1 MKTICIMNLK
11 GGVGKTVT
19 ADNMAAIL
27 AADHRRRVLLIDADH
42 QGNTSKF
49 FHADQEGTTLREILT
64 GEAEPYWPENVQQ
77 AGYERLDIIPAD
89 MSLAELDTAP
99 ETQESKSLW
108 RLRDLLLVIADDNAY
123 DYVIIDM
130 PPAFSLAARAA
141 LVAADEVIV
150 PIKLDAFSVDG
161 MAELVRQIN
170 AMKKVN
176 SRLTLAGVLITM
188 WRNVDVVNQAE
199 KVLRGSGVPV
209 FETTIRR
216 TDIVDEST
224 FQREPLVAYSPRSAA
239 CVDYRRLVTE
249 YLGRAEHAR
258 KAPEEP
264 RKHLERGENG
274 GEAEV

>member
-19 ADNMAAIL
+19 ACNMAAIL
-27 AADHRRRVLLIDADH
+27 AADHGKRVLLIDADH
-42 QGNTSKF
+42 QGNTSRF
-49 FHADQEGTTLREILT
+49 FHADQDAVTIRDVLSGQS
-64 GEAEPYWPENVQQ
+64 PHWPESVQRT
-77 AGYERLDIIPAD
+77 AYEDLDIIPAD
-89 MSLAELDTAP
+89 MTLAELDAFLSDP
-99 ETQESKSLW
+99 VINGLYRLLSLIQV
-108 RLRDLLLVIADDNAY
+108 LRADNAY

-130 PPAFSLAARAA
+130 PPAFSFAARAA

-161 MAELVRQIN
+161 MAELIRQIN
-170 AMKKVN
+170 TMKKVN
-176 SRLTLAGVLITM
+176 SALTLAGVLITM

-199 KVLRGSGVPV
+199 KVLRGIDVPV

-224 FQREPLVAYSPRSAA
+224 FQREPLVVYSSRSAA

-249 YLGRAEHAR
+249 YLGRAEHAS

-264 RKHLERGENG
+264 RNLLERGDHG
-274 GEAEV
+274 GEAAV

>member
-27 AADHRRRVLLIDADH
+27 AADHGQRVLLIDADH
-42 QGNTSKF
+42 QGNTSRF
-49 FHADQEGTTLREILT
+49 FLGDKVVELSLRDILT
-64 GEAEPYWPENVQQ
+64 GDDGFSWQDSVYDT
-77 AGYERLDIIPAD
+77 GYDRLFIIHSD
-89 MSLAELDTAP
+89 MSLVELDTAP
-99 ETQESKSLW
+99 EQNPRAVW
-108 RLRDLLLVIADDNAY
+108 RLRSFLDAVAADD
-123 DYVIIDM
+123 DFEFVIIDM

-176 SRLTLAGVLITM
+176 SRLKLAGVLITM
-188 WRNVDVVNQAE
+188 WRNVDVVNKAE
-199 KVLRGSGVPV
+199 KVLRSSGVPV

-224 FQREPLVAYSPRSAA
+224 FQREPLVVYSPRSAA

-249 YLGRAEHAR
+249 YL
-258 KAPEEP
+258 
-264 RKHLERGENG
+264 ERGENG
-274 GEAEV
+274 GKATV

>member
-19 ADNMAAIL
+19 ACNMAAIL
-27 AADHRRRVLLIDADH
+27 AADHGKRVLLIDADH

-49 FHADQEGTTLREILT
+49 FNADQDAVTIRDVLSGQSPNWPKAVQHTTYN
-64 GEAEPYWPENVQQ
+64 G
-77 AGYERLDIIPAD
+77 LDIIPAD
-89 MSLAELDTAP
+89 MTLAELDAFLSDP
-99 ETQESKSLW
+99 VINGLY
-108 RLRDLLLVIADDNAY
+108 RLQCLIQVLRADNAY

-130 PPAFSLAARAA
+130 PPAFSFAARAA

-161 MAELVRQIN
+161 MAELIRQIST
-170 AMKKVN
+170 MKKVN
-176 SRLTLAGVLITM
+176 SALTLAGVLITM

-199 KVLRGSGVPV
+199 KILRDRGGVRV

-224 FQREPLVAYSPRSAA
+224 FQREPLVVYSPRSAA
-239 CVDYRRLVTE
+239 CVDYRRLVAE
-249 YLGRAEHAR
+249 Y
-258 KAPEEP
+258 
-264 RKHLERGENG
+264 LERGAG
-274 GEAEV
+274 SGKAEI

>member
-19 ADNMAAIL
+19 ACNMAAIL
-27 AADHRRRVLLIDADH
+27 AADHGKRVLLIDADH
-42 QGNTSKF
+42 QGNTSRF
-49 FHADQEGTTLREILT
+49 FGADL
-64 GEAEPYWPENVQQ
+64 EAVTIRDVLSGQSPHWPEAVQCT
-77 AGYERLDIIPAD
+77 AYEGLDIIPAD
-89 MSLAELDTAP
+89 MTLAELDAFLGDP
-99 ETQESKSLW
+99 VLNGLFRLLSLIQV
-108 RLRDLLLVIADDNAY
+108 LRADNAY

-130 PPAFSLAARAA
+130 PPAFSFAARAA

-161 MAELVRQIN
+161 MAELIRQIN

-176 SRLTLAGVLITM
+176 SALTLAGVLITM

-224 FQREPLVAYSPRSAA
+224 FQREPLVIYSPRSAA

-249 YLGRAEHAR
+249 YL
-258 KAPEEP
+258 
-264 RKHLERGENG
+264 ERGKHRG
-274 GEAEV
+274 QAEI

>member
-19 ADNMAAIL
+19 AGNMAAIL
-27 AADHRRRVLLIDADH
+27 AADHGKRVLLIDADH

-49 FHADQEGTTLREILT
+49 FHADTEAATVREILT
-64 GEAEPYWPENVQQ
+64 GEAESYWPENVQYCSD
-77 AGYERLDIIPAD
+77 GLDIIPAD

-99 ETQESKSLW
+99 EMQEFKSLW
-108 RLRDLLLVIADDNAY
+108 RLRDLLLAIEDDNAY
-123 DYVIIDM
+123 NYVIIDM
-130 PPAFSLAARAA
+130 PPAFSLASRAA

-150 PIKLDAFSVDG
+150 PIKLDAFSIDG
-161 MAELVRQIN
+161 MAELLRQIN

-176 SRLTLAGVLITM
+176 RRLTLAGVLITM

-199 KVLRGSGVPV
+199 KILRDSGVPV
-209 FETTIRR
+209 FRTTIRR

-249 YLGRAEHAR
+249 YL
-258 KAPEEP
+258 
-264 RKHLERGENG
+264 ERGENRG
-274 GEAEV
+274 KTEV